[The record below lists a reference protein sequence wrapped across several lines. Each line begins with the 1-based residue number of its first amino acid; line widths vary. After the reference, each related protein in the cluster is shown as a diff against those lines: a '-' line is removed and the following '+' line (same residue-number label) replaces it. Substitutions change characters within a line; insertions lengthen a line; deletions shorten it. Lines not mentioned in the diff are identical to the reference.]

1 MLFPFSSVQL
11 PYPFFFLIEYTDFL
25 LLTKLVFLYFLV
37 SCLIHRFFY
46 VDNFFHLFSV
56 DKSTVSTYLST
67 GFSLSI
73 VYNLTVILINLH
85 VIFVFFSIFSRKTI
99 FLSILKKTD
108 ANKISFP
115 FFSNLRNN

>member
-1 MLFPFSSVQL
+1 MLFLFSSVQL

-37 SCLIHRFFY
+37 SCLIHRIFY